1 VHAAARQ
8 WFDSQTFD
16 AAQFQLEALIEA
28 KRGGSTTVSVVI
40 PARNEAATVAAVVSQ
55 ISRQLVDTGLVDEL
69 IVLDSDST
77 DDTAAVARAAGAA
90 VFAANRIDTGTQT
103 SPGKGEALWKSL
115 FVTSGDLLVF
125 IDADLTEWG
134 PHFVTGLLG
143 PLLSNPGTLLVKGF
157 YDRLADDLPD
167 GPDTTAAPQGGRVTE
182 LVARPLINLYWPELA
197 AVVQPLAG
205 EWAIR
210 RSLMESLPVP
220 VGYGVEFASLTDTW
234 RRHGLAAVAQVD
246 LGRRGHRHQNVHD
259 LGVMAAEILAT
270 AMRRLPGGA
279 ADRPA
284 EQAPPPGGQ
293 ALPPAGGQALP
304 PAGGQPVPPADD
316 AVQPRTLQQYDRT
329 APDGWRSRPVP
340 VLERP
345 AARTNPRYLARTAAP
360 CSN

>member
-1 VHAAARQ
+1 MDVAARR
-8 WFDSQTFD
+8 WFDTHTFD
-16 AAQFQLEALIEA
+16 AAQFETADLLRA
-28 KRGGSTTVSVVI
+28 KRRSGHTVSVVI
-40 PARNEAATVAAVVSQ
+40 PARDEAGTVAAVVGQ
-55 ISRQLVDTGLVDEL
+55 IRHALMVTGLVDEL

-90 VFAANRIDTGTQT
+90 VFAARDIDTGTPL

-143 PLLSNPGTLLVKGF
+143 PLLTDPDVLLTKGF

-167 GPDTTAAPQGGRVTE
+167 EPAVSTPNAAPQGGRVTE
-182 LVARPLINLYWPELA
+182 LVARPLLNLYWPELA

-210 RSLMESLPVP
+210 RSLIESLPIP

-234 RRHGLAAVAQVD
+234 RRHGLAAIAQVD
-246 LGRRGHRHQNVHD
+246 LGQRGHRHQNVHD

-270 AMRRLPGGA
+270 AMRRLPLGQSGGLGEA
-279 ADRPA
+279 RSPA
-284 EQAPPPGGQ
+284 EAVL
-293 ALPPAGGQALP
+293 AEAVLPAEAE
-304 PAGGQPVPPADD
+304 
-316 AVQPRTLQQYDRT
+316 PRNLQQYDRGE
-329 APDGWRSRPVP
+329 PQGWRSRPVP

-345 AARTNPRYLARTAAP
+345 AARANERYRTAAR
-360 CSN
+360 CSS